1 VGPWWKAFKGTR
13 HHNNQQHGMTMRVVM
28 SRFPLKKSQR
38 QKHDL
43 VTVTKTAFLVAKE
56 LSITTVCSGSLI
68 YLLDQ

>member
-1 VGPWWKAFKGTR
+1 
-13 HHNNQQHGMTMRVVM
+13 MTMRVVT

-68 YLLDQ
+68 YLLDQWGVIEEIMGGLVNC